1 MFTILAM
8 SFQEYIEFYRRF
20 LMRQWNHMTPTTYVV
35 LLSLVLAAGWL
46 MMRSGTK
53 RC

>member
-1 MFTILAM
+1 MIAILAM
-8 SFQEYIEFYRRF
+8 SFQEHIDFYRSF
-20 LMRQWNHMTPTTYVV
+20 LMRQWRHMTPTTYVV
-35 LLSLVLAAGWL
+35 LLSLVLVGGWL